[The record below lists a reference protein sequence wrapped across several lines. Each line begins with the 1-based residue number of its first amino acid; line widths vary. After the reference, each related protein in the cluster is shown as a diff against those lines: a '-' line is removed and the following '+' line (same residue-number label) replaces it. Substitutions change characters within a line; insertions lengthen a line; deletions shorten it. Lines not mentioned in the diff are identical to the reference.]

1 VSDALLA
8 VVFVLAAAV
17 SLTTSWLLVSRLE
30 RIGARL
36 GLSEALLGML
46 AALAADAPEI
56 TASVTALAGHHSR
69 IGAGVVIGSNVFNLA
84 ALLGLSAVV
93 AGEIRLH
100 PRVIILEGTVAMLI
114 ATVCL
119 SVVLGGAG
127 PGLGLL
133 VAVAVLVPYLLV
145 SGFSPQRLGTFGLPQ
160 AWVRWLSEAVAE
172 EEQEL
177 EPAIHPPRA
186 RGLDMVLAVL
196 ATTVVVGASIAMAD
210 GIDARRPAPHRGD
223 CDRRRG
229 SRRRD
234 RPPQRGLRAVSRRSR
249 KGCSDAQHRFE
260 QQRTERHR
268 RSVAPG
274 ASRSARRAVGTG
286 DTCRSLVPRPDRR
299 DVGVCVRWSRA
310 SANSRRIDHL
320 RVPRVRCR
328 RSHNELTV
336 PAPSRF
342 HAPPGKRHQ
351 LLARVSES
359 RASPPG
365 SSAEGPTRCP
375 RRL

>member
-196 ATTVVVGASIAMAD
+196 ATTVVVGASIAMELTASTL
-210 GIDARRPAPHRGD
+210 GARHHIAEIVIGAVVLAGVTGLPNAVSALYLAVRGRGAATLSIALNSNALNVTVGLLLPGLLVRLGAPSGQGTLVAAWYLGLTAVTLA
-223 CDRRRG
+223 CAYAG
-229 SRRRD
+229 
-234 RPPQRGLRAVSRRSR
+234 RGLRRTHGALIICGYLAFVAAVLITS
-249 KGCSDAQHRFE
+249 
-260 QQRTERHR
+260 
-268 RSVAPG
+268 
-274 ASRSARRAVGTG
+274 
-286 DTCRSLVPRPDRR
+286 
-299 DVGVCVRWSRA
+299 
-310 SANSRRIDHL
+310 
-320 RVPRVRCR
+320 
-328 RSHNELTV
+328 
-336 PAPSRF
+336 
-342 HAPPGKRHQ
+342 
-351 LLARVSES
+351 
-359 RASPPG
+359 
-365 SSAEGPTRCP
+365 
-375 RRL
+375 